1 MIREITIEQCPQCL
15 RDELSK
21 MQDRLPMIE
30 IVAVRKID
38 STPYVDKSISV
49 TTYKPRFRK
58 SIITAI
64 I

>member
-15 RDELSK
+15 RDEVSK

-30 IVAVRKID
+30 IVAVRKLS

-49 TTYKPRFRK
+49 TTYKPKFRK
-58 SIITAI
+58 PIMTAI